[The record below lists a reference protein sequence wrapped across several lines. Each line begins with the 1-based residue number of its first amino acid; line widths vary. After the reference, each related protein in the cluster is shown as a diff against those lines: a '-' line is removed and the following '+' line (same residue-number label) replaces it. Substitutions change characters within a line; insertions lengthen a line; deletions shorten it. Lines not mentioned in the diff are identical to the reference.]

1 MKIIPKVTALLLVSV
16 FLFSLTSC
24 GYTLDVTERIT
35 THLEKHY
42 PEKSFDII
50 DYEQHNET
58 SGRYEVNLR
67 CRDDGISFRMFVYSS
82 ISITDSYSVERANSG
97 MKELIFDK
105 LDTETEEQLKNL
117 QWYDIYADKAAN
129 YRFRKIELK
138 EELSLADIESIYE
151 ISLKDGIDPAKIG
164 GYIYDF
170 VYALCADP
178 ANGCAFDSADF
189 VYKIDRTTYTFTVDS
204 QSVLNLGRDG
214 VIHFVITNISDT
226 SKKEISLTYSSEG
239 TVKEENKDSATKE
252 PDVTTS
258 AGAVTG

>member
-1 MKIIPKVTALLLVSV
+1 MKIITKVTALLLVSV

-24 GYTLDVTERIT
+24 SYTLDVTERIT
-35 THLEKHY
+35 THLEKEY

-67 CRDDGISFRMFVYSS
+67 CRDDGINFRMFVYSS
-82 ISITDSYSVERANSG
+82 ISITDSYSVERANSC
-97 MKELIFDK
+97 MKDLVFDK
-105 LDTETEEQLKNL
+105 IDTEVEEQLKNL
-117 QWYDIYADKAAN
+117 QWYDIYADRAAN
-129 YRFRKIELK
+129 YRFRKIEVD
-138 EELSLADIESIYE
+138 EEFSLSDIKSIYQ
-151 ISLKDGIDPAKIG
+151 ISFKDGIDPAKIG

-170 VYALCADP
+170 VYALCAGSDS
-178 ANGCAFDSADF
+178 GCSFDSAAF
-189 VYKIDRTTYTFTVDS
+189 VYKIDRTTYTFTTDS

-214 VIHFVITNISDT
+214 IIHFVITNISDP

-258 AGAVTG
+258 AGTVAD